1 MTAIYA
7 LTICLIL
14 YAIGEF
20 VSVKTKGLLSMV
32 FVLCVVMLIGFW
44 CGMPTDIVSTAGLST
59 LGSVFLTIM
68 VAGVGTTMDIPELI
82 CQWKTVIISFV
93 GCAVG
98 VIIIILVG
106 GLIIGRDAALAS
118 APIFAGA
125 SVALAVINA
134 ALEDLNLTTTLGPI
148 VIMIFALQKFIGV
161 PLCSF
166 CLNREATAFLKD
178 PKLVEHYA
186 NSKSEDGANA
196 KKRPLAF
203 LCGNTKPVYNMMKLA
218 LIGSLSTAVSN
229 LTGGTLN
236 SAILAL
242 IFSVILTELGFLPQN
257 IFGKL
262 DCYFMIL
269 FAVLMS
275 VFSSLATVTPQ
286 SLLASLF
293 PVALVLILG
302 AIGTILTAFVTARIF
317 KKSVY
322 LNIALAITCTFGF
335 PTTALIS
342 EEIATSVGQTDL
354 EKQGLRNYLLPQMT
368 VAGFVTVTIGSV
380 ILAGAVVPFLGA

>member
-7 LTICLIL
+7 LTICLVL
-14 YAIGEF
+14 YAIGDF

-44 CGMPTDIVSTAGLST
+44 CGLPTDLVSTAGLSS
-59 LGSVFLTIM
+59 LGSVLLTIM

-82 CQWKTVIISFV
+82 RQWKTVIASFV

-98 VIIIILVG
+98 VVIIIFIG
-106 GLIIGRDAALAS
+106 GLIIGRDAALAG

-125 SVALAVINA
+125 SVSLAVVNA
-134 ALEDLNLTTTLGPI
+134 SLEELNLTESLGPI

-166 CLNREATAFLKD
+166 CLNREATAFLAD
-178 PKLVEHYA
+178 PKQVEHYA
-186 NSKSEDGANA
+186 NNKMKDASST

-203 LCGNTKPVYNMMKLA
+203 LCKNTKPVYNMMKLGLVA
-218 LIGSLSTAVSN
+218 SLSTAVSN
-229 LTGGTLN
+229 LTGGAIN

-242 IFSVILTELGFLPQN
+242 IFAVIFTELGFLPQN
-257 IFGKL
+257 IFGKI

-275 VFSSLATVTPQ
+275 VFSSLSTVTPQ
-286 SLLASLF
+286 SLLASIF
-293 PVALVLILG
+293 PVAMVLILG
-302 AIGTILTAFVTARIF
+302 SIGTIITGFISAKFL
-317 KKSVY
+317 KQSPY

-342 EEIATSVGQTDL
+342 EEIASSMGRTDL
-354 EKQGLRNYLLPQMT
+354 EKQSLRNYLLPKMT

-380 ILAGAVVPFLGA
+380 ILAGAIVPFLGA